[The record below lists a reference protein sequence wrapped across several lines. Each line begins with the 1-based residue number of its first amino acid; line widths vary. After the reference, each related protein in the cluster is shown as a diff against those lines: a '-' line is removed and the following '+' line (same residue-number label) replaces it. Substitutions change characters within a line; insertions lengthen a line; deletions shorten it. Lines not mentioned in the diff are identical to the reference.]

1 MVLSLLHVR
10 MSISERRAILNHK
23 RTLVVST
30 LALIVGMLLVALA
43 IAQTAQVDAK
53 GRQEKPVGSWEVV
66 VTTVNQG
73 ATFPALLT
81 FGDDGTMTADETP
94 SPFETS
100 GHGNWVSTGRREV
113 AYTFVAL
120 IGSAEGPL
128 SAKLK
133 VVGTLELDADK
144 GTWSG
149 PFKIDVVDANG
160 NVTLSDHGT
169 FSLTRI
175 AVERLE

>member
-1 MVLSLLHVR
+1 M
-10 MSISERRAILNHK
+10 NNK
-23 RTLVVST
+23 RTLVASVLGMIVILL
-30 LALIVGMLLVALA
+30 LAAFTIV
-43 IAQTAQVDAK
+43 QTAQADEQD
-53 GRQEKPVGSWEVV
+53 RQTKLLGAWNVE
-66 VTTVNQG
+66 VTTVGQG
-73 ATFPALLT
+73 TTFPALLT
-81 FGDDGTMTADETP
+81 FAADGGMIADEPP

-133 VVGTLELDADK
+133 VVGTLRFDSANDS
-144 GTWSG
+144 WNG
-149 PFKIDVVDANG
+149 PFKIDGFDPGG
-160 NVTLSDHGT
+160 NVIFSDHGT

-175 AVERLE
+175 AVERLD

>member
-1 MVLSLLHVR
+1 MNS
-10 MSISERRAILNHK
+10 K
-23 RTLVVST
+23 RTLVVSILGLIAT
-30 LALIVGMLLVALA
+30 LLIAAFA
-43 IAQTAQVDAK
+43 IAQTTQASEDDRGAK
-53 GRQEKPVGSWEVV
+53 LVGAWNVE
-66 VTTVNQG
+66 VTTVGQG
-73 ATFPALLT
+73 TTFPALLT
-81 FGDDGTMTADETP
+81 FGDDGTMIADEPP

-100 GHGNWVSTGRREV
+100 GHGNWISTGRREV

-149 PFKIDVVDANG
+149 PFKIDVFDPNG
-160 NVTLSDHGT
+160 NVILSDHGT

-175 AVERLE
+175 EVERLD

>member
-1 MVLSLLHVR
+1 M
-10 MSISERRAILNHK
+10 
-23 RTLVVST
+23 RTGRTFVVSI
-30 LALIVGMLLVALA
+30 LGMIGALIIAAFA
-43 IAQTAQVDAK
+43 IAQTPSVGANDRK
-53 GRQEKPVGSWEVV
+53 ERLVGSWDVV
-66 VTTVNQG
+66 VTTETQG
-73 ATFPALLT
+73 TTFPALLT
-81 FGDDGTMTADETP
+81 FTGDGNVIADEPP

-100 GHGNWVSTGRREV
+100 GHGAWVSTGRRTA

-133 VVGTLELDADK
+133 VVGKLRLDADE

-149 PFKIDVVDANG
+149 PFKIDVIDPSGQVIFTDR
-160 NVTLSDHGT
+160 GT

-175 AVERLE
+175 GVEHLD